1 MRRRLVWWAI
11 SVLLAGSVGFLI
23 GARRQGIRNFSLVSS
38 ARAQE
43 RLQVPSR
50 AQVCALGL
58 LQGVYAFTAEGRAA
72 SGGDYAVEPYA
83 AVGIANFDGQGK
95 LTLSVTQSVG
105 GTIYPPA
112 PIAGT
117 YALNDGCGG
126 RMALST
132 GAIFDIVVSNTGRE
146 VDLIQVN
153 VGNVVHGAIK
163 RL

>member
-1 MRRRLVWWAI
+1 MKRKIVWWAI
-11 SVLLAGSVGFLI
+11 SVLIAGSLGFLT
-23 GARRQGIRNFSLVSS
+23 GAHRQGIRNLALLSS

-50 AQVCALGL
+50 AQICALGL
-58 LQGVYAFTAEGRAA
+58 LQGAYAFSAEGRAA
-72 SGGDYAVEPYA
+72 SGGDYAAEPYA

-105 GTIYPPA
+105 GTIYSSLLV
-112 PIAGT
+112 AGT
-117 YALNDGCGG
+117 YALNESCGG
-126 RMALST
+126 RMTLST

-146 VDLIQVN
+146 IDLIQVN
-153 VGNVVHGAIK
+153 VGNVIHGTIR